1 MREGSGEVW
10 CGGCGEVDKNSKK
23 CSARGATIPLRTR
36 AKFGPKNLRHTS
48 SLRMAPSHAQEQYH
62 LLISEKYSEY
72 ISLKAI

>member
-10 CGGCGEVDKNSKK
+10 CRGCGEVDKNSKK
-23 CSARGATIPLRTR
+23 CIARGDIFLLRTQ
-36 AKFGPKNLRHTS
+36 AKFGPKNLKHTS

-72 ISLKAI
+72 IV